1 MCRLRL
7 FNIKLTEGQTINS
20 CDPALLVLV
29 MLVSRNVFPVV
40 SAVQSISLKQ
50 KTSPQSYK
58 AQLKIPA
65 YPGIA

>member
-1 MCRLRL
+1 
-7 FNIKLTEGQTINS
+7 
-20 CDPALLVLV
+20 
-29 MLVSRNVFPVV
+29 MLVSGNVFPVV

-65 YPGIA
+65 YPGLA